1 MIIAKTASL
10 AAGVALSPNNIW
22 AGSAFEYLKGPALV
36 SIGVITQTT
45 QALKGLL
52 TSCFLG
58 AALLAEEFEVPNQD
72 PAIFGQSTPQLANN
86 MFITGG
92 GTAGDRL
99 VNTLRNPTA
108 GAITFYALALI
119 QPVGG
124 GGRRG
129 R

>member
-1 MIIAKTASL
+1 MIIAKTGSL
-10 AAGVALSPNNIW
+10 LTATVLVPNNVW
-22 AGSAFEYLKGPALV
+22 SGSAFEYLKGPALV
-36 SIGVITQTT
+36 SISLISQTT

-52 TSCFLG
+52 SSCFLG

-72 PAIFGQSTPQLANN
+72 PAIFGQSTPQTANN
-86 MFITGG
+86 FFITGG
-92 GTAGDRL
+92 GGGGDRI

-108 GAITFYALALI
+108 GTIAFYGLALI

-124 GGRRG
+124 GGRR

>member
-1 MIIAKTASL
+1 MIIPRTGSL
-10 AAGVALSPNNIW
+10 ATGVTLNPNNIW
-22 AGSAFEYLKGPALV
+22 SGSAFEYLKGPAIV
-36 SIGVITQTT
+36 SIAVISQTT

-52 TSCFLG
+52 SACYLG

-86 MFITGG
+86 FFIQGG
-92 GTAGDRL
+92 GVGGDRI

-108 GAITFYALALI
+108 GTIAYYALAMI
-119 QPVGG
+119 TPVGG
-124 GGRRG
+124 GRR